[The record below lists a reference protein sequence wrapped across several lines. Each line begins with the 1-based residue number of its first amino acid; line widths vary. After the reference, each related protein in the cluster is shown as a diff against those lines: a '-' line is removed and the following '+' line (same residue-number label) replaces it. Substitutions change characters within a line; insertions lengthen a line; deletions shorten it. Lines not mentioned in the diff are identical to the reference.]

1 MEQLLVAARKTYDYI
16 VMEIAPII
24 SVVDIKM
31 IERFVDRFI
40 FVVEW
45 GQTKRSLV
53 LEALSEAEAIRER
66 LVAIVLNKAD
76 PFALRMMEAYKG
88 NKYSDY
94 YQE

>member
-1 MEQLLVAARKTYDYI
+1 M
-16 VMEIAPII
+16 

-53 LEALSEAEAIRER
+53 LEALSEAEIIRER
-66 LVAIVLNKAD
+66 LVGIVLNKVD
-76 PFALRMMEAYKG
+76 PFALRMSEAYKG
-88 NKYSDY
+88 DKFRDY